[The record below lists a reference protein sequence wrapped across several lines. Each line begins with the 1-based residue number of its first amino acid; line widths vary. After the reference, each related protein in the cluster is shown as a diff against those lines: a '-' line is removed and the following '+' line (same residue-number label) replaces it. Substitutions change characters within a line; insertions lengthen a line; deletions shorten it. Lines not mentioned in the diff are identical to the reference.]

1 MKRILLS
8 LFITSSVLAAHADE
22 GMWMLTDLQK
32 QNEVAMTELGLL
44 IPTNQIYNPDGIAL
58 KDAVVHFG
66 GGCTGEVIS
75 AEGLVLTN
83 HHCGYGAI
91 QQHSSVEHDY
101 LTDGFW
107 AMSREEELPC
117 KGLTVTYIDRILD
130 VTEYV
135 NEQVVGTAT
144 LSVPQIPEDSSRPL
158 RQVRRHRPDTW
169 PQTGTESLLRWKQ
182 ILSVRKDH
190 L

>member
-1 MKRILLS
+1 
-8 LFITSSVLAAHADE
+8 
-22 GMWMLTDLQK
+22 MWMLTDLQE
-32 QNEVAMTELGLL
+32 QNAATMTELGLDIRIDKYT
-44 IPTNQIYNPDGIAL
+44 IPTASAL

-107 AMSREEELPC
+107 AMNREEEFPC
-117 KGLTVTYIDRILD
+117 KGLTVTFIDRILD
-130 VTEYV
+130 VTAYV
-135 NEQVVGTAT
+135 NEQLKTDEDPEGLNY
-144 LSVPQIPEDSSRPL
+144 LSPNYLKHSSRTF
-158 RQVRRHRPDTW
+158 RQSRKHRTLPAANW
-169 PQTGTESLLRWKQ
+169 N
-182 ILSVRKDH
+182 
-190 L
+190 